1 MRPPRRRGL
10 VTGAAVPFTG
20 KAREEWVYL
29 GVLVV
34 CPGPLS
40 RVTVTWFVIIY
51 DITDTYINNIVGTSK
66 CRLIRPRRSHPLFLK
81 ERRLTSPSASASQQL
96 STDPPSLLIV
106 AYLDISCAVH
116 TVKTCRCSRR
126 RCNFGHFPAAALHC
140 IGVTALL
147 QISLTRLTATKRHS
161 RRSSG
166 STNWTRT
173 FTMWVKLQ
181 PYDSAHPDIF

>member
-1 MRPPRRRGL
+1 MPGQHEATVMPGQH
-10 VTGAAVPFTG
+10 GATRDSIGQPKQPCRDNIG
-20 KAREEWVYL
+20 QPKQSCW
-29 GVLVV
+29 
-34 CPGPLS
+34 
-40 RVTVTWFVIIY
+40 
-51 DITDTYINNIVGTSK
+51 DNINIMYSGF
-66 CRLIRPRRSHPLFLK
+66 PYYF
-81 ERRLTSPSASASQQL
+81 